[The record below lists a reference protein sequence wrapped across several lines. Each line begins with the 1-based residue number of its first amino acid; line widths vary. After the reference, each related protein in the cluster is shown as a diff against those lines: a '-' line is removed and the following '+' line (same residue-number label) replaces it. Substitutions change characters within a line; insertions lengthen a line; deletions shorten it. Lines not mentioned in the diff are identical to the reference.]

1 MTEQADRPVER
12 ITHAQAAAL
21 LGCHPSNIAKL
32 VKKGHLT
39 STGLRGPGVGTLDLD
54 EVVQLRE
61 ERIKAERERRL
72 RYDRV
77 DPRPQGPPAELGDFE
92 WLTPD
97 QVGQR
102 LGITGTSVRFR
113 AARGT
118 IPHVRAGKRIW
129 IRADHLKVWSQ
140 ARRVARARRQT

>member
-1 MTEQADRPVER
+1 MTVEER
-12 ITHAQAAAL
+12 ITHRQAAAL

-32 VKKGHLT
+32 VEKGQLT
-39 STGLRGPGVGTLDLD
+39 STGMRGPGVGTLDLV

-61 ERIKAERERRL
+61 ERIKAEQQRRW
-72 RYDRV
+72 RYDRI

-118 IPHVRAGKRIW
+118 IPHTRVGKRIW
-129 IRADHLKVWSQ
+129 IRADHLEVWIN
-140 ARRVARARRQT
+140 ARKDIAVSRGLNSS